1 MAIVF
6 FKWWT
11 PHCISTMSMQVY
23 TVVRCV
29 TTDRV
34 CMVVDCVSL
43 YCPGI
48 ITLKPLVVNVVYLQT
63 RYTERAKV
71 NQKQMVLRGLWP
83 RVACLFEKILSYLTI
98 ISWTESIQYPF
109 NKSF

>member
-1 MAIVF
+1 
-6 FKWWT
+6 
-11 PHCISTMSMQVY
+11 MQVY
-23 TVVRCV
+23 TVVRWF
-29 TTDRV
+29 TTYQV

-43 YCPGI
+43 CCPGI
-48 ITLKPLVVNVVYLQT
+48 ITLNHYLLT
-63 RYTERAKV
+63 LCIYKRDTERAKV
-71 NQKQMVLRGLWP
+71 NQKQMALRGLWP